1 MCYLNMKSIAKKDK
15 ITYVEHRRSLWYLC
29 CLKPTAFSLP
39 FRFHIFKNVYQGT
52 LNFKFSSVASRELH
66 QRECLSSFIIP
77 PHSSDAGRFMWYSPK
92 LRINWP
98 FKFRIQY
105 CLNQNLPNC
114 LLPKLKKA
122 SPECF
127 IVERYM
133 HSFDTV
139 DSQSHAS
146 SLIKFQ
152 RTETSKIANMYLSW
166 PVPLA

>member
-1 MCYLNMKSIAKKDK
+1 M
-15 ITYVEHRRSLWYLC
+15 
-29 CLKPTAFSLP
+29 
-39 FRFHIFKNVYQGT
+39 YQGT
-52 LNFKFSSVASRELH
+52 LNFKFSSIASRELH
-66 QRECLSSFIIP
+66 QRECLSSFIIS
-77 PHSSDAGRFMWYSPK
+77 PHSSGAGRFVWYSPK

-98 FKFRIQY
+98 FTFRIQY

-146 SLIKFQ
+146 SLIKVLQLFTKFLLYRNWSFRGLRLRHLKLQ
-152 RTETSKIANMYLSW
+152 ICTYHDLCPWHKWLWTVVTR
-166 PVPLA
+166 